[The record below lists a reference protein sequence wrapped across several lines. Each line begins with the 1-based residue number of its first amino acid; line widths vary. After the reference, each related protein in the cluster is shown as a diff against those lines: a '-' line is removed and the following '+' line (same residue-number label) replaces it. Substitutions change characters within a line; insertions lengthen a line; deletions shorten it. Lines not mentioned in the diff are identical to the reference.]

1 MVVVGGEKMYDNM
14 QLLPIIKYNF
24 SSGRRGCHRHV
35 QCFTT
40 ICMLSSSSSL
50 CGSSS
55 SSSSGSSCNVA
66 YSVIV
71 VYIVIN
77 LCIHT
82 SELCLHARNDFDF
95 QFDLKKI

>member
-1 MVVVGGEKMYDNM
+1 MGGAVAIDM
-14 QLLPIIKYNF
+14 
-24 SSGRRGCHRHV
+24 HRHV

-40 ICMLSSSSSL
+40 ICMLSSL

-55 SSSSGSSCNVA
+55 SNVA
-66 YSVIV
+66 YKV
-71 VYIVIN
+71 VYIVVF

-82 SELCLHARNDFDF
+82 PELCLHARNDFDF